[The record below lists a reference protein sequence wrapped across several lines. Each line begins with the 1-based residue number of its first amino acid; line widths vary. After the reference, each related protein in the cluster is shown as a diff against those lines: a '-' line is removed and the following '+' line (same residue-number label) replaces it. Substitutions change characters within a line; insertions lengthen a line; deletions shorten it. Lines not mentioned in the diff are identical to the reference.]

1 MVKFILV
8 FLILFANGPMDAVAQ
23 NKVVILPFDD
33 ARGGTDL
40 MPLVIP
46 APEVPEEPPVASPY
60 LVDAIDKPVVWN
72 QGWDNGIGYNT
83 VIDTSVQ
90 ISYNGFSSL
99 PCCGPAIAWTP
110 NASIRHWGRE
120 TTINSQTHAIYA
132 KAVLLIDRGATVE
145 GGAFE
150 WVIDNQNLVIIHNL
164 HISGPNQAWVEKWN
178 RDQPRSG
185 QTVWFFLMSDDRR
198 YSSNPVSFIWP

>member
-1 MVKFILV
+1 MVRLILV
-8 FLILFANGPMDAVAQ
+8 SLILLVSAPMVATAQ
-23 NKVVILPFDD
+23 NNVVVIPSGDD
-33 ARGGTDL
+33 L
-40 MPLVIP
+40 IVIP
-46 APEVPEEPPVASPY
+46 APGTPANSGL

-72 QGWDNGIGYNT
+72 QGWDTGIGYNT
-83 VIDTSVQ
+83 QIDPSVQ
-90 ISYNGFSSL
+90 ISFNGFSSL
-99 PCCGPAIAWTP
+99 PCCGLAIAWTP

-120 TTINSQTHAIYA
+120 TTINSPTHAIYA

-178 RDQPRSG
+178 IHQPRSG
-185 QTVWFFLMSDDRR
+185 NKVWFLLMSDDRR
-198 YSSNPVSFIWP
+198 FSSNPVSFIWP